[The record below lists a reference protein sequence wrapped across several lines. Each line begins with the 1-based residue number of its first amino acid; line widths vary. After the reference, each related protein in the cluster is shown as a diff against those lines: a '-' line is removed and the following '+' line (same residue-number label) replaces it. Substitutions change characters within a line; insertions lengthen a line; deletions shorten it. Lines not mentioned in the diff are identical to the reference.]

1 MSEYGAVPFA
11 LMIVIIIYIM
21 IGEYFKSIH
30 FHLIHETSFGIIIGM
45 LMGLLLKWMDEN
57 AYAQFFSLNATI
69 FFYLLLPLIIFS
81 GGYNLKKK
89 QFLKNFKYI
98 VSFGFL
104 STLLN
109 FIITLTL
116 TIGFNSW
123 NLVRLGTN
131 LDSNISLSYDQ
142 MIKYSATIC
151 ATDSVAA
158 LNLIPSSQYPKLF
171 SVVFGEGMVNDAVS
185 IIIFQAV
192 TILQQSGKSFEWY
205 TPFEFIGR
213 FLENCIISILI
224 GLFVGLFSTWCFKK
238 CRFLTNS
245 TTTETVFAFL
255 MAYMG
260 YSICEMLDL
269 SGVISLLMIGIIMSH
284 YQGYNISQ
292 LGRVTTRVTFESL
305 SLGAEAFLY
314 VFLGFAMWNQ
324 TTYYSPLTKD
334 LYYVEVSW
342 VFTLLQLG
350 IVILARYLSIYIVYW
365 ISISIQGEKVW
376 KLTKYEMSI
385 CCFAGMVRGS
395 VAFALIET
403 LVASPTDGIEINQIN
418 ILQSCV
424 LYIVIITTIIFGTT
438 MPFFI
443 NFQIAKQLDEE
454 EQKSI
459 SEVPTPVLIDQQKK
473 KELSEAQKIIK
484 YMDEHYFKR
493 WFIHD
498 YENRKDK
505 INQEKKQIKTET
517 LQQIYEKAFSET
529 SEDESVKQRNEDFI
543 QLPNFEDKS
552 PTSPLAIKMQ
562 ELSQQI

>member
-11 LMIVIIIYIM
+11 LMIVIVIYIV

-45 LMGLLLKWMDEN
+45 LVGLLLKWMDEN

-104 STLLN
+104 STLIN

-116 TIGFNSW
+116 TIAFNSW
-123 NLVRLGTN
+123 KLVRLGTN
-131 LDSNISLSYDQ
+131 LDSHLPLSYDE

-158 LNLIPSSQYPKLF
+158 LNLIPSQQYPKLF

-213 FLENCIISILI
+213 FLENCIISLLI

-260 YSICEMLDL
+260 YSICEMLNL
-269 SGVISLLMIGIIMSH
+269 SGVISLLMIGIMMSH

-324 TTYYSPLTKD
+324 TTYYSPLTQD

-365 ISISIQGEKVW
+365 ISIIIQGPKVW

-403 LVASPTDGIEINQIN
+403 LVASPTDGIQINQIN

-424 LYIVIITTIIFGTT
+424 LYIVVITTVIFGTA

-443 NFQIAKQLDEE
+443 NIQIKKQLDEE
-454 EQKSI
+454 ERKSI
-459 SEVPTPVLIDQQKK
+459 SEVPTPVLSDSPKK

-493 WFIHD
+493 WFIYD
-498 YENRKDK
+498 YENRKEK
-505 INQEKKQIKTET
+505 ITQEKKQIKTET
-517 LQQIYEKAFSET
+517 LQEIYEKSFSEA

-543 QLPNFEDKS
+543 SLPTIEEK
-552 PTSPLAIKMQ
+552 PTSPLIVKMQ